1 MIIDPLFYA
10 MAIPSV
16 ILIGLSKGGLTG
28 IGALAVPLMAI
39 VASPLQAAAVL
50 MPILLILDL
59 VAVWTYRKTYD
70 KKTLIITI
78 PASILGI
85 LIGYILVSQINPNW
99 IRVII
104 GFIAIS
110 FTISYW
116 RSKNETKPK
125 GHSLSRGTIWGGITG
140 FTSFVTLTG
149 APPYQM
155 YLLPLRLE
163 KKTYA
168 GTFMIFFWMNNIL
181 KIVPFMMLGQMNKS
195 TLITSSIVFPIS
207 LIFAFIGIWIV
218 KKLPTKIF
226 YEIIYILLFLV
237 SIKLIIDGISNILSI
252 SYE

>member
-163 KKTYA
+163 QKTYA

-195 TLITSSIVFPIS
+195 TLITSSILFPIS

-252 SYE
+252 S

>member
-1 MIIDPLFYA
+1 MILDPLFYA

-50 MPILLILDL
+50 MPILLILDI

-70 KKTLIITI
+70 KKTLLITI
-78 PASILGI
+78 PASIIGI
-85 LIGYILVSQINPNW
+85 VIGAILVSQINTDLVR
-99 IRVII
+99 III

-110 FTISYW
+110 FTVSYW
-116 RSKNETKPK
+116 ISKSDTKPQ
-125 GHSLSRGTIWGGITG
+125 GHSLARGTVWGGITG

-163 KKTYA
+163 QRTYA
-168 GTFMIFFWMNNIL
+168 GTFMIFFWMNNLL
-181 KIVPFMMLGQMNKS
+181 KIIPFMMLGEMNRS
-195 TLITSSIVFPIS
+195 TLITSSILFPIS

-218 KKLPTKIF
+218 RKLPTKIF

-237 SIKLIIDGISNILSI
+237 SIKLIIDGISNIISI
-252 SYE
+252 S

>member
-1 MIIDPLFYA
+1 MILDPLFYT

-50 MPILLILDL
+50 MPILLILDI

-70 KKTLIITI
+70 KKTLLITI
-78 PASILGI
+78 PASIIGI
-85 LIGYILVSQINPNW
+85 VIGAILVSQINTNLVR
-99 IRVII
+99 III

-110 FTISYW
+110 FTVSYW
-116 RSKNETKPK
+116 TSKNETKSQ
-125 GHSLSRGTIWGGITG
+125 GHSLTRGTIWGGITG

-163 KKTYA
+163 QRTYA
-168 GTFMIFFWMNNIL
+168 GTFMIFFWMNNLL
-181 KIVPFMMLGQMNKS
+181 KILPFMMLGEMNKS
-195 TLITSSIVFPIS
+195 TLITSTILFPIS
-207 LIFAFIGIWIV
+207 LIFAFVGIWIV
-218 KKLPTKIF
+218 RKLPTKIF

-237 SIKLIIDGISNILSI
+237 SIKLIIDGISNMISI
-252 SYE
+252 S

>member
-16 ILIGLSKGGLTG
+16 VLIGLSKGGLTG

-59 VAVWTYRKTYD
+59 VAVWTYRKTFD
-70 KKTLIITI
+70 KITLAITV
-78 PASILGI
+78 PASVIGI
-85 LIGYILVSQINPNW
+85 VIGAILVSQVNPNW
-99 IRVII
+99 VRIII

-116 RSKNETKPK
+116 STKKETKPRD
-125 GHSLSRGTIWGGITG
+125 HSILRGTIWGSITG

-155 YLLPLRLE
+155 YLLPLRLDQR
-163 KKTYA
+163 KYA
-168 GTFMIFFWMNNIL
+168 GTFMIFFWINNIL

-195 TLITSSIVFPIS
+195 TLTTSAILFPIS
-207 LIFAFIGIWIV
+207 LVFTFIGIWVV

-237 SIKLIIDGISNILSI
+237 SIKLIYDGFTNII
-252 SYE
+252 Y

>member
-16 ILIGLSKGGLTG
+16 VLIGLSKGGLTG

-59 VAVWTYRKTYD
+59 VAVWTYRKTFD
-70 KKTLIITI
+70 KITLAITI
-78 PASILGI
+78 PASVIGI
-85 LIGYILVSQINPNW
+85 VIGAILVSQVNPNW
-99 IRVII
+99 VRIII

-116 RSKNETKPK
+116 STKKETKPRD
-125 GHSLSRGTIWGGITG
+125 HSILRGTIWGSITG

-155 YLLPLRLE
+155 YLLPLRLDQR
-163 KKTYA
+163 KYA

-181 KIVPFMMLGQMNKS
+181 KIIPFMMLGQMNKS
-195 TLITSSIVFPIS
+195 TLTTSAILFPIS
-207 LIFAFIGIWIV
+207 LVFTFIGIWVV

-237 SIKLIIDGISNILSI
+237 SIKLIYDGFTNIF
-252 SYE
+252 Y

>member
-39 VASPLQAAAVL
+39 VASPVQAAAVL

-163 KKTYA
+163 QKTYA

-195 TLITSSIVFPIS
+195 TLITSSILFPIS

-252 SYE
+252 S

>member
-16 ILIGLSKGGLTG
+16 VLIGLSKGGLTG

-59 VAVWTYRKTYD
+59 VAVWTYRKTFD
-70 KKTLIITI
+70 KITLAITI
-78 PASILGI
+78 PASVIGI
-85 LIGYILVSQINPNW
+85 VIGAILVSQVNPNW
-99 IRVII
+99 VRIII

-116 RSKNETKPK
+116 STKKETKPRD
-125 GHSLSRGTIWGGITG
+125 HSILRGTIWGSITG

-155 YLLPLRLE
+155 YLLPLRLDQR
-163 KKTYA
+163 KYA
-168 GTFMIFFWMNNIL
+168 GTFMIFLWMNNIL

-195 TLITSSIVFPIS
+195 TLTTSAILFPIS
-207 LIFAFIGIWIV
+207 LVFTFIGIWVV

-237 SIKLIIDGISNILSI
+237 SIKLIYDGFTNIF
-252 SYE
+252 Y

>member
-16 ILIGLSKGGLTG
+16 VLIGLSKGGLTG

-50 MPILLILDL
+50 MPILLILDI
-59 VAVWTYRKTYD
+59 VAVWTYRKTFD
-70 KKTLIITI
+70 KITLAITI
-78 PASILGI
+78 PASVIGI
-85 LIGYILVSQINPNW
+85 VIGAILVSQVNPNW
-99 IRVII
+99 VRIII

-116 RSKNETKPK
+116 STKKETKPRD
-125 GHSLSRGTIWGGITG
+125 HSILRGTVWGSITG

-155 YLLPLRLE
+155 YLLPLRLDQR
-163 KKTYA
+163 KYA

-195 TLITSSIVFPIS
+195 TLTTSAILFPIS
-207 LIFAFIGIWIV
+207 LVFTFIGIWVV
-218 KKLPTKIF
+218 KKLPAKIF

-237 SIKLIIDGISNILSI
+237 SIKLIYDGFISII
-252 SYE
+252 Y

>member
-16 ILIGLSKGGLTG
+16 VLIGLSKGGLTG

-59 VAVWTYRKTYD
+59 VAVWTYRKTFD
-70 KKTLIITI
+70 KITLAITI
-78 PASILGI
+78 PASVIGI
-85 LIGYILVSQINPNW
+85 VIGAILVSQVNPNW
-99 IRVII
+99 VRIII

-116 RSKNETKPK
+116 STKKETKPRD
-125 GHSLSRGTIWGGITG
+125 HSILRGTIWGSITG

-155 YLLPLRLE
+155 YLLPLRLDQR
-163 KKTYA
+163 KYA

-181 KIVPFMMLGQMNKS
+181 KIVPFMILGQMNKS
-195 TLITSSIVFPIS
+195 TLTTSAILFPIS
-207 LIFAFIGIWIV
+207 LVFTFIGIWVV

-237 SIKLIIDGISNILSI
+237 SIKLIYDGFTNIF
-252 SYE
+252 Y

>member
-155 YLLPLRLE
+155 YLLPLRLVQ
-163 KKTYA
+163 KTYA

-195 TLITSSIVFPIS
+195 TLITSSILFPIS

-252 SYE
+252 S

>member
-16 ILIGLSKGGLTG
+16 VLIGLSKGGLTG

-50 MPILLILDL
+50 MPILLILDI
-59 VAVWTYRKTYD
+59 VAVWTYRKTFD
-70 KKTLIITI
+70 KITLAITI
-78 PASILGI
+78 PASVIGI
-85 LIGYILVSQINPNW
+85 VIGAILVSQVNPNW
-99 IRVII
+99 VRIII

-116 RSKNETKPK
+116 STKKETKPRD
-125 GHSLSRGTIWGGITG
+125 HSILRGTVWGSITG

-155 YLLPLRLE
+155 YLLPLRLDQR
-163 KKTYA
+163 KYA

-195 TLITSSIVFPIS
+195 TLTTSAILFPIS
-207 LIFAFIGIWIV
+207 LVFTFIGIWVV

-237 SIKLIIDGISNILSI
+237 SIKLIYDGFISII
-252 SYE
+252 Y